1 MTSKPKIVIVGG
13 GSNSWTPNIVRDMLL
28 TDSLSNAEYVLF
40 DINKQA
46 SDLTKAFLDKL
57 AGRLGLTPRIV
68 STDNRTRALKDADYI
83 IITISTGG
91 LKAMAHDLAI
101 PDEYGIYHPVGDTCG
116 PGGWARFIRNFDVF
130 VSLARDMN
138 RCAPG
143 AIVLNYSN
151 PMTTLTDVLARLF
164 KGPVVGLCHGLFGNL
179 DFIKRLYNL
188 KSEDEIA
195 AKYAGLNHFF
205 WITEARAGGI
215 DVIADLTRRL
225 RRQELGGL
233 LKGKYA
239 DAMGW
244 TSGRKL
250 ATELF
255 RQTGVMPYVG
265 DRHTSEFFSCYITS
279 RKNMKKYGI
288 ERTNMSQRR
297 KAYTDRT
304 KRLQKMI
311 KGRIDQE
318 YFDRSRE
325 TAADIIAAHWQGKV
339 FIDVGNVPNV
349 GQISSL
355 PHGVVVETAVRV
367 DRNGFTPLTFGPL
380 PEPVQSMVAPWAA
393 VFTMWVD
400 ACFKKDK
407 ELALQALRLDP
418 ICSHM
423 TGRQVNE
430 MGRRLLTVHKR
441 YITVF

>member
-1 MTSKPKIVIVGG
+1 
-13 GSNSWTPNIVRDMLL
+13 
-28 TDSLSNAEYVLF
+28 
-40 DINKQA
+40 
-46 SDLTKAFLDKL
+46 
-57 AGRLGLTPRIV
+57 
-68 STDNRTRALKDADYI
+68 
-83 IITISTGG
+83 
-91 LKAMAHDLAI
+91 
-101 PDEYGIYHPVGDTCG
+101 
-116 PGGWARFIRNFDVF
+116 
-130 VSLARDMN
+130 
-138 RCAPG
+138 
-143 AIVLNYSN
+143 
-151 PMTTLTDVLARLF
+151 
-164 KGPVVGLCHGLFGNL
+164 
-179 DFIKRLYNL
+179 
-188 KSEDEIA
+188 
-195 AKYAGLNHFF
+195 
-205 WITEARAGGI
+205 
-215 DVIADLTRRL
+215 
-225 RRQELGGL
+225 
-233 LKGKYA
+233 
-239 DAMGW
+239 
-244 TSGRKL
+244 
-250 ATELF
+250 
-255 RQTGVMPYVG
+255 
-265 DRHTSEFFSCYITS
+265 
-279 RKNMKKYGI
+279 MKKYGI